1 MKIKARKVAA
11 LLLAATLMS
20 VSGNSAMSPAFGAE
34 DPNAA
39 LPAETVTE
47 AVETQAPET
56 QAPETQAP
64 ETQPPETQAPET
76 QPPETQ
82 PPETQ
87 LPETQAPETQPP
99 ETQAQ
104 TQASEAQPES
114 AAAQSETAAAE
125 TAASEKQSETKA
137 TEPETEEEGKTRS
150 FETNTSKGTIS
161 VKLPKGKG
169 VAKSAELVCS
179 KTEYSEDKGN
189 RGKVDKVILGK
200 QRVITDARFY
210 ELSLKD
216 GDEVINIPEGTQITF
231 TRGDGIDLSLKPLL
245 QAKTHLYNVSSDSAQ
260 EISGSIDLNGDLRV
274 TGFSFSAPK
283 KLRAF
288 ALVAEENRANDGGAV
303 SRGSVISSIG
313 EAGRYAAVGAA
324 VNGKVEDDN
333 ISNSE
338 DLLNSLAGYSVSLAN
353 AQSGGDAAVV
363 NIYTDSDGNVQTD
376 AGNDQDPMRAVLSGG
391 DIDVSGRMV
400 VLNYVVT
407 NPDTGYV
414 ALPHYGVV
422 SDGAAVNRKQNSEQ
436 AGRLVVTV
444 TKIAEGTDGNYTLAP
459 YTGEIGIAKRG
470 VGTYLVPQGSI
481 SIDGKL
487 TGAAYAG
494 TINIG
499 KDIIK
504 STVRTESGDDAPA
517 TETEETESET
527 EDVAETEPET
537 ENVEETEGS
546 VVLSAADEGQAETML
561 APVMLMAAA
570 EDGEDEET
578 LQAQADETESLNDNN
593 RASGGINIA
602 SVGKTVKVS
611 KIGANSQKLGN
622 AKLALYNK
630 TAFTFRYKKSENPD
644 EYVSVLVPANTKIYD
659 WDSSDTEEEDISPYI
674 KAENGSG
681 VLLSGIEYVIREE
694 VIPTN
699 YSKAWDFSFTCSL
712 TKPDNTVKI
721 NLTNN
726 GSAADPSSSS
736 PVGETTGPVTISIVD
751 RPENEETV
759 YHVAVCDS
767 AVETPTEQ
775 KGYLKDVP
783 IQIRQ
788 NYDGSGA
795 VAVEFTSGNGSIPV
809 DLSTLANLI
818 QESPSEANQVV
829 QKEFAILEKD
839 VYPGYLFDSNNVSA
853 VDAHL
858 IPFTVKKTYNSD
870 YPDNPTVS
878 IEGLPSDKNLTFKQ
892 KEFKFNVGSR
902 YDSKYIKDT
911 SFELKVGNDSLK
923 ATDYT
928 ITGGVA
934 GKTIDNSLAEI
945 KLTAE
950 GWKKLHPS
958 EAEWNTLTLKW
969 TDVPYDKYFTATPK
983 ATPDPVDV
991 FKEKEI
997 KNENVIVDLSQW
1009 RFNIAALVSGT
1020 PLADV
1025 KFTLTS
1031 NNTQVDY
1038 RIDGGAATG
1047 ATKGSVSDITLAN
1060 TDTGWKLL
1068 HPDANTWNTL
1078 KINWTSAPAGYEF
1091 EPGAVTNVDV
1101 SAGSEVRINLDPWTF
1116 SIGSGVDGKAP
1127 YIAGTVFELK
1137 AGSNVLTAGTHYT
1150 TTNTTDGT
1158 LRSISLTKDGADLVK
1173 AAGSLTLNAVSA
1185 PSGYTIKGAT
1195 YTQAVANGGSYV
1207 IPLEKIVPA
1216 QPGSISVIKQ
1226 TRVADGSRYYVPDKS
1241 GRTFYVSAFSDTNL
1255 STKVA
1260 GPARMDVPY
1269 STDTSNNKGSSY
1281 QTATLEGLTRGAY
1294 YYLAETDQNGT
1305 PVVSANIGVSQI
1317 MFSDDGNAF
1326 ADGNSHPV
1334 RLELNEAVKQVYLRN
1349 IYPTAGLTTGSFQ
1362 IKLNVVDHE
1371 NKPLA
1376 SALTAN
1382 FKVAGGDGTR
1392 LKNLK
1397 TIQLSNETTKTL
1409 KDISYRWS
1417 GDKIRI
1423 TASLQT
1429 LTDASGASVL
1439 SSYSLVDPKTYA
1451 VLATGTAIPKYL
1463 KTRITL
1469 TSAEKNQQTLEFT
1482 LKKVKTEKEIA
1493 ELKLTKAVTYK
1504 KTPIRVNG
1512 TYYIGIFSDA
1522 KHTKILYKKAMS
1534 LANAS
1539 SMTSTLKINL
1549 YKLAAPHTIT
1559 LYFAETDK
1567 NGKVV
1572 SSGSKSGYDISLNKT
1587 SVTLSPTNADE
1598 SIVLTNDVRDGSVAA
1613 ANLTNPSSGFAGDS
1627 SALAEAQA
1635 LSNNETKSSK
1645 PTGDD
1650 TPFEP
1655 FAMATGI
1662 SAGIIFLLLALLA
1675 ARKKWGARF

>member
-87 LPETQAPETQPP
+87 PPETQAPETQPP

-546 VVLSAADEGQAETML
+546 DALSAADEDQAETML

-570 EDGEDEET
+570 EDGEGEET
-578 LQAQADETESLNDNN
+578 LQAQEEAQHP
-593 RASGGINIA
+593 
-602 SVGKTVKVS
+602 VGKALSTYQKTAKVYKVTSESETTSTVV
-611 KIGANSQKLGN
+611 GAS
-622 AKLALYNK
+622 LALYAAEDIQYYDEGQKKNIKIAAGTQLGTTWVSSQDESWNISDLIIAVNPEGTYTEKVTKYIIREIGGSSGTPTLLPAWDMHLSCKVTKSGTESDHTYSAELSEDGKSGNSFSGSGSGNEYTIKMIDASTADK
-630 TAFTFRYKKSENPD
+630 TIYP
-644 EYVSVLVPANTKIYD
+644 VSVIDSTTLESTNPTALKDVEIGVSITKEAADAPLLSRSFVTNESGPFSIDIDELVKAGIKDLNKNEKVTLRFEEKNYAVNYTD
-659 WDSSDTEEEDISPYI
+659 YKDTSSGQFYNYAEFTVTRINEKSSSEDNPEYSVEPKDPENRVVSLISGTATPKTY
-674 KAENGSG
+674 ELRFVQQPLSFTVGS
-681 VLLSGIEYVIREE
+681 LLSGTSTYISG
-694 VIPTN
+694 T
-699 YSKAWDFSFTCSL
+699 SFDLKVNDTPLSAS
-712 TKPDNTVKI
+712 DYKI
-721 NLTNN
+721 GNN
-726 GSAADPSSSS
+726 S
-736 PVGETTGPVTISIVD
+736 VT
-751 RPENEETV
+751 
-759 YHVAVCDS
+759 
-767 AVETPTEQ
+767 
-775 KGYLKDVP
+775 
-783 IQIRQ
+783 
-788 NYDGSGA
+788 GSGKTTNA
-795 VAVEFTSGNGSIPV
+795 
-809 DLSTLANLI
+809 
-818 QESPSEANQVV
+818 EA
-829 QKEFAILEKD
+829 
-839 VYPGYLFDSNNVSA
+839 
-853 VDAHL
+853 
-858 IPFTVKKTYNSD
+858 
-870 YPDNPTVS
+870 
-878 IEGLPSDKNLTFKQ
+878 
-892 KEFKFNVGSR
+892 
-902 YDSKYIKDT
+902 
-911 SFELKVGNDSLK
+911 
-923 ATDYT
+923 T
-928 ITGGVA
+928 IT
-934 GKTIDNSLAEI
+934 
-945 KLTAE
+945 LTDS
-950 GWKKLHPS
+950 GWKKLYNGGTDNTS
-958 EAEWNTLTLKW
+958 AWNKLTLTW
-969 TDVPYDKYFTATPK
+969 TTAPTGYVFASGAEK
-983 ATPDPVDV
+983 PVTV
-991 FKEKEI
+991 FENGI
-997 KNENVIVDLSQW
+997 INNKN
-1009 RFNIAALVSGT
+1009 
-1020 PLADV
+1020 
-1025 KFTLTS
+1025 
-1031 NNTQVDY
+1031 
-1038 RIDGGAATG
+1038 
-1047 ATKGSVSDITLAN
+1047 
-1060 TDTGWKLL
+1060 
-1068 HPDANTWNTL
+1068 
-1078 KINWTSAPAGYEF
+1078 
-1091 EPGAVTNVDV
+1091 
-1101 SAGSEVRINLDPWTF
+1101 VRINLIPWTF

-1127 YIAGTVFELK
+1127 YIAGTVFDLK
-1137 AGSNVLTAGTHYT
+1137 AGSNVLAAGTHYT
-1150 TTNTTDGT
+1150 TTQTTDGT
-1158 LRSISLTKDGADLVK
+1158 LRTISLTKDGADLVK
-1173 AAGSLTLNAVSA
+1173 DAGSLTLNAVSA

-1195 YTQAVANGGSYV
+1195 YTQTVANNGSYV

-1216 QPGSISVIKQ
+1216 PTGSISVIKQ

-1255 STKVA
+1255 STRVA

-1326 ADGNSHPV
+1326 ADGNLHPV

-1349 IYPTAGLTTGSFQ
+1349 IYPTAGLTTGTFQ

-1409 KDISYRWS
+1409 KDISYRWDDLK
-1417 GDKIRI
+1417 GKGIRI

>member
-87 LPETQAPETQPP
+87 PPETQPPETQAPETQPP

-487 TGAAYAG
+487 TGAAYAS

-546 VVLSAADEGQAETML
+546 DALSAADEDQAETML

-578 LQAQADETESLNDNN
+578 LQAAEDDIQEGRTLDKRGKSAVVFKKDSSGQAVT
-593 RASGGINIA
+593 G
-602 SVGKTVKVS
+602 VT
-611 KIGANSQKLGN
+611 
-622 AKLALYNK
+622 LALYSASTIQYKEEGGTQPVTITAGEEIYSWNTESSGENISDKIISITPKEPGSDGATK
-630 TAFTFRYKKSENPD
+630 TD
-644 EYVSVLVPANTKIYD
+644 
-659 WDSSDTEEEDISPYI
+659 
-674 KAENGSG
+674 
-681 VLLSGIEYVIREE
+681 YVIREVAPGE
-694 VIPTN
+694 NNTSLLP
-699 YSKAWDFSFTCSL
+699 AWDLYFTCTTIMDESNNI
-712 TKPDNTVKI
+712 TANIGPTEGKDRSGNSITGDNIT
-721 NLTNN
+721 
-726 GSAADPSSSS
+726 
-736 PVGETTGPVTISIVD
+736 IVD
-751 RPENEETV
+751 AKQEGARIIPISVKRSDTEAYLDGVEIEVSISYANEGGTAETV
-759 YHVAVCDS
+759 ALTRSFQSMLS
-767 AVETPTEQ
+767 ASQIDIQPFLNMMNSVNTATLRFKE
-775 KGYLKDVP
+775 KDYKAGYFDYKAGKELKEEFY
-783 IQIRQ
+783 
-788 NYDGSGA
+788 NLA
-795 VAVEFTSGNGSIPV
+795 EFTVAKTINNDSTVSYALTRKKVGDDDNLSIKDYEGTT
-809 DLSTLANLI
+809 DLVEVVFKQQPLI
-818 QESPSEANQVV
+818 FS
-829 QKEFAILEKD
+829 
-839 VYPGYLFDSNNVSA
+839 
-853 VDAHL
+853 VDA
-858 IPFTVKKTYNSD
+858 KSD
-870 YPDNPTVS
+870 GDYV
-878 IEGLPSDKNLTFKQ
+878 
-892 KEFKFNVGSR
+892 
-902 YDSKYIKDT
+902 KDT
-911 SFELKVGNDSLK
+911 VFELKTGEEGTDKLGSE
-923 ATDYT
+923 DYT
-928 ITGGVA
+928 IGSVA
-934 GKTIDNSLAEI
+934 GTDKTIVSEGEI
-945 KLTAE
+945 KLTDS
-950 GWKKLHPS
+950 GWKKVHPNPDKWYDLKLQWKDVPVGYFFKGIPKGKPAEVTVFRNGKIENDKVEVELSPWKFDIASLASSTPVSGSKFTVTGEDGSSVEFRIAGTASDLTKDTVANITLTATGWQKLHPD
-958 EAEWNTLTLKW
+958 ADTWKTLTLKW
-969 TDVPYDKYFTATPK
+969 ISP
-983 ATPDPVDV
+983 
-991 FKEKEI
+991 
-997 KNENVIVDLSQW
+997 
-1009 RFNIAALVSGT
+1009 
-1020 PLADV
+1020 
-1025 KFTLTS
+1025 
-1031 NNTQVDY
+1031 
-1038 RIDGGAATG
+1038 
-1047 ATKGSVSDITLAN
+1047 
-1060 TDTGWKLL
+1060 
-1068 HPDANTWNTL
+1068 
-1078 KINWTSAPAGYEF
+1078 PAGYVFDPDAPKEV
-1091 EPGAVTNVDV
+1091 PADV
-1101 SAGSEVRINLDPWTF
+1101 NTEVRINLDPWTF
-1116 SIGSGVDGKAP
+1116 SVGSGVDGKAP

-1137 AGSNVLTAGTHYT
+1137 AGSKALTAGTHYTT

-1158 LRSISLTKDGADLVK
+1158 LRAISLTKDGADLVK
-1173 AAGSLTLNAVSA
+1173 GAGSLTLNAVSA
-1185 PSGYTIKGAT
+1185 PSGYTIKSAT

-1216 QPGSISVIKQ
+1216 PTGSISVIKQ
-1226 TRVADGSRYYVPDKS
+1226 TRVEDGSRYYVPDKS

-1255 STKVA
+1255 STRVA

-1294 YYLAETDQNGT
+1294 YYLAETDEKGNPYDSSGN
-1305 PVVSANIGVSQI
+1305 PFKPAGVTHIS
-1317 MFSDDGNAF
+1317 FSDDGNAF
-1326 ADGNSHPV
+1326 AEGTTHPV

-1349 IYPTAGLTTGSFQ
+1349 IYPSTGLTTGTFQ

-1376 SALTAN
+1376 SALTAH

-1469 TSAEKNQQTLEFT
+1469 TSGEKNQQTLEFT

-1567 NGKVV
+1567 NG
-1572 SSGSKSGYDISLNKT
+1572 YLAQQD
-1587 SVTLSPTNADE
+1587 
-1598 SIVLTNDVRDGSVAA
+1598 
-1613 ANLTNPSSGFAGDS
+1613 FGDS
-1627 SALAEAQA
+1627 VSDEC
-1635 LSNNETKSSK
+1635 
-1645 PTGDD
+1645 G
-1650 TPFEP
+1650 
-1655 FAMATGI
+1655 
-1662 SAGIIFLLLALLA
+1662 
-1675 ARKKWGARF
+1675 